1 VCYTVSIFAQTH
13 AIETDTGALFEHPE
27 DYEPYY
33 HVSGFAHP
41 RLPLITNAD
50 SDTLQ
55 LCSWGLIPRW
65 TKDDEGAKKIQAMTL
80 NARRETVFEKPSF
93 RDAIVKRR
101 ALLPVN
107 GFVEWHH
114 EGTIKQPHYVRMR
127 SATLFT
133 LGCVWEDW
141 THPESGEFHRTF
153 SIVTTDANLLM
164 SHVHNAKQRMPV
176 VILPNEREQWLHAD
190 DREFLEPLMRP
201 LEDGLLEAYPIT
213 REVSRI
219 KVNTREIEL
228 LEPVGDVQT

>member
-1 VCYTVSIFAQTH
+1 MCYTVSIFAQTH

-33 HVSGFAHP
+33 HVSGFAHR

-55 LCSWGLIPRW
+55 MCTWGLIPRW
-65 TKDDEGAKKIQAMTL
+65 TRDDEGAKKIQAMTL

-114 EGTIKQPHYVRMR
+114 EGSIKQPHYVQIR
-127 SATLFT
+127 SADLFT

-141 THPESGEFHRTF
+141 THPESGELHRTF

-176 VILPNEREQWLHAD
+176 VILPNDREQWLHAD

-201 LEDGLLEAYPIT
+201 LEDGLLQAYPVT

-219 KVNTREIEL
+219 AVNTREIEL
-228 LEPVGDVQT
+228 LEPVGGVQT